1 MLFNAV
7 LSNNVNTILQ
17 SKMKYL
23 VLILGWILLLLG
35 VIGLV
40 LPLLPGIP
48 LLIAGLVILS
58 REYDWARR
66 VLAKGQRWLPA
77 VSEKIRR
84 LWWRVR
90 MPSTQRSP
98 DRTGSSA
105 TYRST
110 ENQ

>member
-1 MLFNAV
+1 
-7 LSNNVNTILQ
+7 
-17 SKMKYL
+17 MKYP
-23 VLILGWILLLLG
+23 VLILGWLLMLLG

-66 VLAKGQRWLPA
+66 LLARGRRWLPA
-77 VSEKIRR
+77 VTAKSRQI
-84 LWWRVR
+84 WRSVR
-90 MPSTQRSP
+90 MQYSRRSP
-98 DRTGSSA
+98 QRPQGRA
-105 TYRST
+105 PYRPT

>member
-1 MLFNAV
+1 M
-7 LSNNVNTILQ
+7 NTILQ
-17 SKMKYL
+17 NKMKYPVLL
-23 VLILGWILLLLG
+23 VGWLLLLLG

-66 VLAKGQRWLPA
+66 LLAKGLRWLPA

-84 LWWRVR
+84 FWWRVR

-98 DRTGSSA
+98 QRPQG
-105 TYRST
+105 RGPCRPT

>member
-1 MLFNAV
+1 MNLMFVVLF
-7 LSNNVNTILQ
+7 
-17 SKMKYL
+17 
-23 VLILGWILLLLG
+23 LLLLG

-66 VLAKGQRWLPA
+66 LLAKGQRWLPA

-90 MPSTQRSP
+90 MPSAQRSP
-98 DRTGSSA
+98 QRPQGRA
-105 TYRST
+105 PYRPT

>member
-17 SKMKYL
+17 SKMKYP

-58 REYDWARR
+58 R
-66 VLAKGQRWLPA
+66 
-77 VSEKIRR
+77 
-84 LWWRVR
+84 
-90 MPSTQRSP
+90 
-98 DRTGSSA
+98 
-105 TYRST
+105 
-110 ENQ
+110 